1 MLKKIVSLFL
11 IILVS
16 VITLIIGF
24 NIVLFSLLIISFVII
39 NNKAKKNIS
48 INFKKSI

>member
-24 NIVLFSLLIISFVII
+24 NIVLFSLLISSFVII
-39 NNKAKKNIS
+39 NNKEKNIS